1 MAIIGRWKFWS
12 AAWQGTGTTSEPTP
26 QEARFERDG
35 QMRGVDT
42 RPRDEAL
49 VASPGPPS
57 SVSTLGRLA
66 SNLGEH
72 LLVTGPPLSRRP
84 LAGRATRGLP
94 RSESWTVFQWPAS
107 PLRQLDDS
115 SRLSTPNGRRWRW
128 SRGQP
133 QPIGLRE
140 ATAGA
145 CSAGPQGGAPRGG
158 EAGARTETP
167 PPAVRWSDGDDSVH
181 PRSECD
187 RLTVSAH
194 LRDGRIA

>member
-1 MAIIGRWKFWS
+1 MAIIDRWKFWVGS
-12 AAWQGTGTTSEPTP
+12 VAGH
-26 QEARFERDG
+26 RDG
-35 QMRGVDT
+35 VRGDSTGNAFRARRPDALGIDT
-42 RPRDEAL
+42 RPRHGAL

-84 LAGRATRGLP
+84 LAGRATKGLP
-94 RSESWTVFQWPAS
+94 RSESWTVFQWPSS
-107 PLRQLDDS
+107 PLSQLDDS
-115 SRLSTPNGRRWRW
+115 SRLSTPNGRRWQW

-145 CSAGPQGGAPRGG
+145 CSAGPQGEAHPWV
-158 EAGARTETP
+158 EAGGLAET
-167 PPAVRWSDGDDSVH
+167 
-181 PRSECD
+181 
-187 RLTVSAH
+187 
-194 LRDGRIA
+194 